1 MSEDDYTKVTYRS
14 ETRSKEMVT
23 MNCICMFVFQFLEKC
38 KETHA
43 LGRAGSVDEVA
54 KTIAFLASE
63 DSSFITGET
72 IAVDGGRHAM
82 CPR

>member
-1 MSEDDYTKVTYRS
+1 MNAVNPGVITTGIHMRSGENPMDHETY
-14 ETRSKEMVT
+14 K
-23 MNCICMFVFQFLEKC
+23 NFLEKC

-43 LGRAGSVDEVA
+43 LGRAGEANEVA
-54 KTIAFLASE
+54 EAILFLANYST
-63 DSSFITGET
+63 SSFITGET